1 MLDLTSQ
8 YAGNKP
14 LVTWDTVFANPDSAL
29 WRYPNPEGAPGW
41 SPVALTQEER
51 GQRYA
56 AKVQFLY
63 QARTPAGIHAVAGV
77 KVWSWGDS
85 YGEKV
90 NFGLV
95 SFSDNAYD
103 GREAVIN
110 PGIDEWGWPTGGEER
125 NYGDF
130 LSAVVQM
137 NAQIS
142 RWLARDARQGKWRRY
157 PARPLVAQ
165 RPHHR

>member
-1 MLDLTSQ
+1 MAS
-8 YAGNKP
+8 
-14 LVTWDTVFANPDSAL
+14 VFANADSAL
-29 WRYPNPEGAPGW
+29 WRYPNPDGVPGW

-63 QARTPAGIHAVAGV
+63 DAATPAGIHPVAGV
-77 KVWSWGDS
+77 KFWSWGDHW
-85 YGEKV
+85 GEKV

-103 GREAVIN
+103 GQEAVVN
-110 PGIDEWGWPTGGEER
+110 RGTDPWGWPTGGEER

-130 LSAVVQM
+130 LSAVVDI
-137 NAQIS
+137 NTKIS
-142 RWLARDARQGKWRRY
+142 RWLVEASPGGSDPNAPPCADCLHYTGTLTGPDGVDRSYAARR
-157 PARPLVAQ
+157 
-165 RPHHR
+165 